1 MSLIKSLHESQIVNL
16 WRYLLLKGTEL
27 TAEDGT
33 PIKIIYSGRI
43 NDDQG
48 ADFRDAVM
56 ATNQGLVMGDIE
68 IHIKS
73 SDWQAHQHN
82 QNPQYNRVVLHVVMK
97 HNSKTATHLENGRT
111 IPILALD
118 KYTAGF
124 NNQWLR
130 LPYLSSGSHVPCSG
144 FHDSLTPDIVAEFLD
159 SAGRKRF
166 LTKAASFEANIAQ
179 VGASQSLYQ
188 GIMGALGY
196 VKNRLPFLE
205 LAHRLPLR
213 FLESIARDKIS
224 DEECLARQQAL
235 LLGTAGLLPS
245 QRYSCRQDKLDDEW
259 VDTLE
264 RLWTSFHHTEV
275 MSPNSWHLFRVRPS
289 NFPTRRLI
297 AMSHLVLRYKE
308 RGILEEVLNIIKET
322 PLHKGHRRLEAV
334 LVVITDGYW
343 ASHFDFGSGSR
354 IANPSL
360 LGRSRAA
367 DIVVNVLLP
376 FTSAWGELNS
386 QPELAWKA
394 FALYHNYPKLSVNT
408 VEKHM
413 VRQIGL
419 NGSLVNSAQRQQ
431 GLIQI
436 YETLCTQGKCDSC
449 PLGIPGQASLRLGT
463 TSKSKPSVLPAWKR

>member
-43 NDDQG
+43 NNDQG
-48 ADFRDAVM
+48 ADFRDVVM
-56 ATNQGLVMGDIE
+56 AANQGLVIGDIE

-73 SDWQAHQHN
+73 SDWQAHRHHL
-82 QNPQYNRVVLHVVMK
+82 NPQYNRVILHVVMK
-97 HNSKTATHLENGRT
+97 HDRKTATHLENGRS
-111 IPILALD
+111 IPTLALD
-118 KYTAGF
+118 KYTEDSIP
-124 NNQWLR
+124 LI
-130 LPYLSSGSHVPCSG
+130 YSHIGSNMPCSCCRNN
-144 FHDSLTPDIVAEFLD
+144 LTPDIVAEFLD

-196 VKNRLPFLE
+196 AKNRLPFLE
-205 LAHRLPLR
+205 LAHRLPLWL
-213 FLESIARDKIS
+213 LEPMAQGKIS
-224 DEECLARQQAL
+224 DEECLARQQTL

-308 RGILEEVLNIIKET
+308 RGIVEEVLNIIKET

-376 FTSAWGELNS
+376 FTSAWSKLNS
-386 QPELAWKA
+386 QPELAWKS

-436 YETLCTQGKCDSC
+436 YETLCTRGKCDSC
-449 PLGIPGQASLRLGT
+449 TLGIPGQASLRLGT